1 VGGKEVAIVVIS
13 GFYAGRRRL
22 RMSGGRLY
30 LHIPADVVGELSNRR
45 VRVTAIVNAEGCSD
59 RRLHG
64 SIVPFVA
71 TLVKVGASFRLNIPS
86 HYAPALAGIANCS
99 TLDVWL
105 APLTG

>member
-1 VGGKEVAIVVIS
+1 MALIIIS
-13 GFYAGRRRL
+13 GFYAGRHRL

-30 LHIPADVVGELSNRR
+30 LHIPAEVVRELNSRR
-45 VRVTAIVNAEGCSD
+45 VRVTAIVNAEECSD

-64 SIVPFVA
+64 SIIPFVA
-71 TLVKVGASFRLNIPS
+71 TLVKVGTTFRLNIPS

-105 APLTG
+105 ASLTG